1 MAPKIGNVA
10 FMRENFFSPMF
21 SVLVSAAVT
30 ECRRWGGLNN
40 SILLLTVLDAG
51 KSEISVSSW
60 LGSGE
65 DPVSGLQMSIF
76 SCPYMVRQEI
86 ISPCHY

>member
-1 MAPKIGNVA
+1 
-10 FMRENFFSPMF
+10 MF
-21 SVLVSAAVT
+21 SVLVWAAVT
-30 ECRRWGGLNN
+30 ECRSWGGLNN

-65 DPVSGLQMSIF
+65 DPVSGL
-76 SCPYMVRQEI
+76 
-86 ISPCHY
+86 